1 MITLKDLANQI
12 DAGLKIALQDNPI
25 VYTYGEG
32 ATLPTDVTRA
42 MYSFR
47 GWSDSDK
54 VFNEVT
60 EIDAEAS
67 GDKTFY
73 AWWQAATYTVTFH
86 ANDGTDAT
94 SEVSGLNNVYRV
106 YLDEKA
112 NKNMKGNIYTVF
124 YQNPDSALM
133 PEHNVEF
140 PFVKN
145 GSCTMLGCFITNTV
159 QVADAIKEKFTIGDK
174 MTVKAT
180 GYLDGQKTGE
190 AEFTLAEYTDQKDSI
205 VSSWTLFDLKKL
217 GTIQYIDFEVSS
229 TNPEVPAYFCMDS
242 MGANVELEY

>member
-1 MITLKDLANQI
+1 MKRLFFILAAFVLVSSCLDDGSGTRTQYTLTATFQYPGLDL
-12 DAGLKIALQDNPI
+12 G
-25 VYTYGEG
+25 
-32 ATLPTDVTRA
+32 
-42 MYSFR
+42 
-47 GWSDSDK
+47 SDSTY
-54 VFNEVT
+54 FSTNTPEGFS
-60 EIDAEAS
+60 EPQGILNFYHQLDAEKIWFDGGFILSNYEMPES
-67 GDKTFY
+67 G
-73 AWWQAATYTVTFH
+73 VT
-86 ANDGTDAT
+86 T
-94 SEVSGLNNVYRV
+94 GLNNVYRV

-174 MTVKAT
+174 MTVKAI

-205 VSSWTLFDLKKL
+205 VSSWTLFDLKTL
-217 GTIQYIDFEVSS
+217 GTIQYVDFEVSS
-229 TNPEVPAYFCMDS
+229 TNPEIPAYFCMDS